1 MLQSL
6 FAVMCDG
13 NKIRGR
19 DRLPELQGG
28 INFLVPQVQ
37 YGINGFD
44 GPGGAEGMTGE

>member
-6 FAVMCDG
+6 FSVMGNG

-19 DRLPELQGG
+19 DRFPELQGG
-28 INFLVPQVQ
+28 INFLVLQVQ

-44 GPGGAEGMTGE
+44 GPGGAEGMAGE